1 MFVHVSVV
9 FFIVVK
15 TLGSFSGILVFTFL
29 SPSGTL
35 ITHILESHMFLRL
48 FFFFFILFFS
58 LYFSLDTF

>member
-1 MFVHVSVV
+1 MFLHVFVV

-15 TLGSFSGILVFTFL
+15 TLGSFSGILVLTFL
-29 SPSGTL
+29 SPSGIL

-48 FFFFFILFFS
+48 FFPTLFSS